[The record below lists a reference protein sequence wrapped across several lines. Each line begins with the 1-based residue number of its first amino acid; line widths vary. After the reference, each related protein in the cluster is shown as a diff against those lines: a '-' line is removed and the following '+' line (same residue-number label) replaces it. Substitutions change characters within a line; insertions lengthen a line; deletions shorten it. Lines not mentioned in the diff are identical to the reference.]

1 MGILSYLSSFLFQY
15 QTPRVVSIRSKR
27 IGATYR
33 IIQLLLI
40 IYLIGYVF
48 LYEKNYQSREA
59 VTSSVVTKVKGTLVR
74 IDNGSTEI
82 WDSSDFVVPAQE
94 SNAFFIATN
103 LIYTGNQT
111 QCLCPE
117 DRNVGVSG
125 II

>member
-82 WDSSDFVVPAQE
+82 WDSSDFVVPAQ
-94 SNAFFIATN
+94 
-103 LIYTGNQT
+103 
-111 QCLCPE
+111 